1 MKEIHFIITG
11 VQSLMERNCLHCKYK
26 QWNPISNRYRCG
38 LERLSYIS
46 ANSSCDAFVLDSSS
60 SEDPL
65 ELAARQGDAEAMDR
79 LGGKYYEKKQYEKA
93 CSWWSKAS
101 ARGNA
106 HAATFLGRMYING
119 LGVSKSIPGAVRQLK
134 LGTELG
140 NRQAPFWLGRL
151 YEVGRDVPQN
161 WTEAAHWYTLAAER
175 NVPGAQYKLGIC
187 YRDGLGVQTDRSKAE
202 QYLKQAAA
210 QGNADAQQALEQ
222 LCPPQTPSSA
232 QKPERRSAV
241 QEPAA
246 PQQSAMEELNALIGL
261 TQLKTDIR
269 QQFTMMQIQK
279 KREAMGLRIEKQSL
293 HMVFTGNPGTGKTTV
308 ARIMGRLFQEIGVL
322 SKGQLVEV
330 QRADL
335 VGGYIGS
342 TAPKTLE
349 KIQEAL
355 GGILFID
362 EAYTLV
368 GKGSNDFGQEAI
380 DTLLKAMEDYRD
392 DLIVIVAGYPQQMKD
407 FVNSN
412 PGLES
417 RFTRYFQFP
426 DYTEDEMLRIFKTLC
441 TSRDYQISSDAL
453 EAAAMQLREIRRSA
467 GENFANA
474 REVRNYFQKLL
485 VSQSTRLGTM
495 SNPSLEDLMTITL
508 DDVKSCMPLP
518 KKGPSPQ
525 EELNELVGMTA
536 LKKSVMEQI
545 NMVRYQQLR
554 EQQGL
559 KTAAMS
565 RHMVFTGN
573 PGTGKT
579 TVARIMAQL
588 YNEIGVLPRGQL
600 VEVQRADL
608 VGRYVGETAPKTL
621 AKIREARGGI
631 LFIDEA
637 YTLVGKGGNDFG
649 QEAIDTLLVEM
660 ENHRD
665 DFIVIV
671 AGYKEQM
678 QSFIESNPGLA
689 SRFTSYFDFP
699 DYTAPEMMEIFL
711 RLCKKRDYR
720 LTPEAEHDLLNYLQ
734 VLEQTRSTNFANART
749 IRNLFE
755 SIVTKQSN
763 RILASGHCEVES
775 LQQLLPEDIQS
786 AIQ

>member
-46 ANSSCDAFVLDSSS
+46 ANSSCDAFVFDSSS
-60 SEDPL
+60 LEDPL

-151 YEVGRDVPQN
+151 YELGRDVPQN

-380 DTLLKAMEDYRD
+380 DTLL
-392 DLIVIVAGYPQQMKD
+392 
-407 FVNSN
+407 
-412 PGLES
+412 
-417 RFTRYFQFP
+417 
-426 DYTEDEMLRIFKTLC
+426 
-441 TSRDYQISSDAL
+441 
-453 EAAAMQLREIRRSA
+453 
-467 GENFANA
+467 
-474 REVRNYFQKLL
+474 
-485 VSQSTRLGTM
+485 
-495 SNPSLEDLMTITL
+495 
-508 DDVKSCMPLP
+508 
-518 KKGPSPQ
+518 
-525 EELNELVGMTA
+525 
-536 LKKSVMEQI
+536 
-545 NMVRYQQLR
+545 
-554 EQQGL
+554 
-559 KTAAMS
+559 
-565 RHMVFTGN
+565 
-573 PGTGKT
+573 
-579 TVARIMAQL
+579 
-588 YNEIGVLPRGQL
+588 
-600 VEVQRADL
+600 
-608 VGRYVGETAPKTL
+608 
-621 AKIREARGGI
+621 
-631 LFIDEA
+631 
-637 YTLVGKGGNDFG
+637 
-649 QEAIDTLLVEM
+649 VEM

-734 VLEQTRSTNFANART
+734 VLEQTRSTSFANART

>member
-1 MKEIHFIITG
+1 
-11 VQSLMERNCLHCKYK
+11 MERNCLHCKYK

-46 ANSSCDAFVLDSSS
+46 ANSSCDAFVFDSSS

-65 ELAARQGDAEAMDR
+65 ELVARQGDAEAMDR

-101 ARGNA
+101 AYGNA

-151 YEVGRDVPQN
+151 YELGRDVPQN

-232 QKPERRSAV
+232 QEPERRSAV

-261 TQLKTDIR
+261 TQLKTDIQ

-426 DYTEDEMLRIFKTLC
+426 DYTEDEMLQIFKKLC

-734 VLEQTRSTNFANART
+734 VLEQTRSTSFANART